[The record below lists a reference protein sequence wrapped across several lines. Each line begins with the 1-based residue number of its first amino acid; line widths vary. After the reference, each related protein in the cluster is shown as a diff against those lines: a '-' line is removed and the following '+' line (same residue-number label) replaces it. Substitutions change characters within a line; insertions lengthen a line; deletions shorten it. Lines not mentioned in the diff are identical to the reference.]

1 MNNIENNKGGKL
13 PDSGV
18 NPTVKAETLAGN
30 HRPAAHARKDRKQ
43 FHATHHGVHSRRLYE
58 ALATR
63 GENVRE
69 LRRIE
74 LALRKELQ
82 PSGVLSQVF
91 FDRMWACFL
100 RCLLITIAEKDLF
113 ADENLAANFK
123 ERLTQANTMALAT
136 GSSKVDA
143 GGLLN
148 GLAVFQRYD
157 FHNWREFNKA
167 LATLLELRTA
177 GNVGLMCLLR

>member
-1 MNNIENNKGGKL
+1 MNNIENNKDGKL
-13 PDSGV
+13 PDSGG
-18 NPTVKAETLAGN
+18 NPAVKTETLAGN
-30 HRPAAHARKDRKQ
+30 HRPADHPRKDRRQ
-43 FHATHHGVHSRRLYE
+43 LHATHHGVHSRRLYE
-58 ALATR
+58 ALAKR

-82 PSGVLSQVF
+82 IKGIFAEIF

-113 ADENLAANFK
+113 AEGNLAANFE
-123 ERLTQANTMALAT
+123 ERLKQANTLVLAT
-136 GSSKVDA
+136 GSSKDG

-148 GLAVFQRYD
+148 GLSVLQRYD
-157 FHNWREFNKA
+157 AHNWREFNKA
-167 LATLLELRTA
+167 LGMLLELRAA
-177 GNVGLMCLLR
+177 GNDGLMCLLR